1 MPVTSYQRFC
11 MSLPRAVAD
20 GLGDA
25 ALPHHLAT
33 SHMVKLWSGNKQLH
47 YECGIYLQRK
57 VIELGLHFESD
68 PMTNARLLGAFRGRE
83 KAIARRLPT
92 ARIEEWDKGW
102 ARIWE
107 SIPLQPF
114 DERFSMQVIKTLTR
128 YVRVLEPI
136 LEDELPADVP
146 WTR

>member
-1 MPVTSYQRFC
+1 MPITPPGFC
-11 MSLPRAVAD
+11 RSLPHAVAD
-20 GLGDA
+20 GLGDGV
-25 ALPHHLAT
+25 LPHHLAT

-47 YECGIYLQRK
+47 YECGIYLHRK

-68 PMTNARLLGAFRGRE
+68 QMTNARLLGAFRGHE

-92 ARIEEWDKGW
+92 ARIEAWDKGW
-102 ARIWE
+102 ARVWE
-107 SIPLQPF
+107 SIPLQPI
-114 DERFSMQVIKTLTR
+114 DERFAAQVTKTLVR
-128 YVRVLEPI
+128 YVCVLQPI

>member
-1 MPVTSYQRFC
+1 MTSYQSFC
-11 MSLPRAVAD
+11 RSLPRNV
-20 GLGDA
+20 GEVLGDA

-33 SHMVKLWSGNKQLH
+33 SHMVKIWSGNKQLH
-47 YECGIYLQRK
+47 YECGVYLHRK

-68 PMTNARLLGAFRGRE
+68 PMTNARLLGAFRSHA

-114 DERFSMQVIKTLTR
+114 DEPFAARITRTLVR

-136 LEDELPADVP
+136 LEDELPADVL